1 MTTGDTLVLFN
12 ALNNE
17 PPSSVMATVNLRN
30 GHPILEFD
38 AATDWFAIFSGLLPR
53 HYSGGGLTVTLMWM
67 AATATSGNVVWNAA
81 FERMDDETTDLDA
94 DSFAAVQA
102 ATAAAPGTTG
112 MVQYTAI
119 TFTNGAQMDSVA
131 AGEAFRLKIS
141 RDADNGSDTM
151 TGNAQLLLVEVKE
164 T

>member
-1 MTTGDTLVLFN
+1 MASGDTLAVFSP
-12 ALNNE
+12 LNNE
-17 PPSSVMATVNLRN
+17 PPSTLYAWGNVRN
-30 GHPILEFD
+30 SHPVLEFD
-38 AATDWFAIFSGLLPR
+38 AAADWFAIFSGLMPR
-53 HYSGGGLTVTLMWM
+53 HYSGNGLTVTLMWM
-67 AATATSGNVVWNAA
+67 AASATTNNCVWNAA

-102 ATAAAPGTTG
+102 ATGAAPGTSG

-131 AGEAFRLKIS
+131 AGEAFRLRVS
-141 RDADNGSDTM
+141 RDADNGSDNM
-151 TGNAQLLLVEVKE
+151 TANAQLLMVEIKE